1 VSRVPIRWRL
11 TAAFALAMVLVLV
24 AAGVF
29 VYVRLE
35 DNLNEGVNAS
45 LRARAEAVTR
55 SGDAETGAAEDAEE
69 GFAQLVSPASGRV
82 LDSVGGPQGAA
93 VGRASLARAG
103 AGGEVVIEREV
114 PGVEGTARV
123 LVAPADAPPG
133 AVAVVGQSLDDRDET
148 LDGVVTSFAFGGPVA
163 VLAASLLG
171 YLLAAT
177 ALRPVDEMRKR
188 AGEISLAR
196 ADDRLPLPVAHD
208 EIHRLGTTLNEM
220 LARMHESYERER
232 RFVADASHELRTPLA
247 VLKAELEGTLR
258 QEGLPAETRESL
270 AAALA
275 ETDQLAQ
282 LADDLLLIARS
293 GDKGLEVNRET
304 VNVRELLEQARHR
317 FAERAGSQGRAIELD
332 APPSLEAD
340 LDPLRLRQAIGNL
353 VDNALRHGSGPVEL
367 SARSHDGAVEIDVSD
382 EGTGFPDELATQA
395 FERFTRGDSARTRG
409 GAGLGLAIVSAI
421 AGAHGG
427 SAEILDGESGRT
439 TVRLRLPQ
447 LALRNRV
454 ESGAHA

>member
-11 TAAFALAMVLVLV
+11 TAAFALAMVLVL
-24 AAGVF
+24 AAAAWF
-29 VYVRLE
+29 VYVRLQDDLTE
-35 DNLNEGVNAS
+35 SVEGS
-45 LRARAEAVTR
+45 LHARAAAVSA
-55 SGDAETGAAEDAEE
+55 SGDPDAGVGEDTEE
-69 GFAQLVSPASGRV
+69 SFAQVVSPASGRM
-82 LDSVGGPQGAA
+82 LDSAGGPPQPALDRAA
-93 VGRASLARAG
+93 LTRAS
-103 AGGEVVIEREV
+103 AGGDVLEDHEVSGI
-114 PGVEGTARV
+114 EGTARV
-123 LVAPADAPPG
+123 LAVPG
-133 AVAVVGQSLDDRDET
+133 DDPRGSVVIVGQSLDDRDET
-148 LDGVVTSFAFGGPVA
+148 LAGLVASFAVGGPIA
-163 VLAASLLG
+163 VVAASLLG
-171 YLLAAT
+171 YLLAAS
-177 ALRPVDEMRKR
+177 ALRPVEAMRRR
-188 AGEISLAR
+188 AGEISLGR
-196 ADDRLPLPVAHD
+196 EDDRLPLPVAHD
-208 EIHRLGTTLNEM
+208 EIRRLGMTLNEM
-220 LARMHESYERER
+220 LARMRDSYERER

-258 QEGLPAETRESL
+258 REGLPAETRESL

-304 VNVRELLEQARHR
+304 VNVRGLLEQARHR
-317 FAERAGSQGRAIELD
+317 FSERAGSQGRAIELD

-382 EGTGFPDELATQA
+382 EGAGFPAELATEA

-427 SAEILDGESGRT
+427 SAEILDGEPGRT
-439 TVRLRLPQ
+439 IVRLRLPQ

>member
-29 VYVRLE
+29 VYLRLE

-45 LRARAEAVTR
+45 LRARAEAVAR
-55 SGDAETGAAEDAEE
+55 SGDAGTGAAEDTEE
-69 GFAQLVSPASGRV
+69 GFAQLVSPASGQV

-93 VGRASLARAG
+93 VDRASLTRAG
-103 AGGEVVIEREV
+103 AGSEVVVEREV
-114 PGVEGTARV
+114 SGVEGTARV
-123 LVAPADAPPG
+123 LALPADSPPG

-148 LDGVVTSFAFGGPVA
+148 LDGVVTSFAFGGPIA

-171 YLLAAT
+171 YLLAAS
-177 ALRPVDEMRKR
+177 ALRPVDAMRRR
-188 AGEISLAR
+188 AGEISLSR
-196 ADDRLPLPVAHD
+196 EDDQLPLPVAHD

-220 LARMHESYERER
+220 LARMRESYERER

-258 QEGLPAETRESL
+258 QEGLPAETREPL

-293 GDKGLEVNRET
+293 GDRGLEVNRET

-332 APPSLEAD
+332 ASPSLEAQV
-340 LDPLRLRQAIGNL
+340 DPLRLRQAIGNL
-353 VDNALRHGSGPVEL
+353 VDNALRHGAGPVEL

-382 EGTGFPDELATQA
+382 EGAGFPDDLAAQA

-427 SAEILDGESGRT
+427 SAEILEGEPGRT

-447 LALRNRV
+447 LALSNRI

>member
-1 VSRVPIRWRL
+1 MSRVPIRWRL
-11 TAAFALAMVLVLV
+11 TAAFALAMVLVL
-24 AAGVF
+24 AAAAWF
-29 VYVRLE
+29 VYVRLQDDLTE
-35 DNLNEGVNAS
+35 SVEGS
-45 LRARAEAVTR
+45 LHARAAAVSA
-55 SGDAETGAAEDAEE
+55 SGDADAGVGEDTEE
-69 GFAQLVSPASGRV
+69 SFAQVVSPASGRM
-82 LDSVGGPQGAA
+82 LDSAGGPPQPALDRAA
-93 VGRASLARAG
+93 LTRARAG
-103 AGGEVVIEREV
+103 GDVLEDHEVSGI
-114 PGVEGTARV
+114 EGTARV
-123 LVAPADAPPG
+123 LAVPG
-133 AVAVVGQSLDDRDET
+133 DDPRGSVVIVGQSLDDRDET
-148 LDGVVTSFAFGGPVA
+148 LGGLVASFAVGGPIA
-163 VLAASLLG
+163 VVAASLLG
-171 YLLAAT
+171 YLLAAS
-177 ALRPVDEMRKR
+177 ALRPVEAMRRR
-188 AGEISLAR
+188 AGEISLGR
-196 ADDRLPLPVAHD
+196 EDDRLPLPVAHD
-208 EIHRLGTTLNEM
+208 EIRRLGMTLNEM
-220 LARMHESYERER
+220 LARMRDSYERER

-258 QEGLPAETRESL
+258 REGLPAETRESL
-270 AAALA
+270 GAALA
-275 ETDQLAQ
+275 ETDQ

-293 GDKGLEVNRET
+293 GYKGLEVNPET

-317 FAERAGSQGRAIELD
+317 FSERAGSQGRAIELD

-382 EGTGFPDELATQA
+382 EGAGFPDELATEA

-427 SAEILDGESGRT
+427 SAEILDGDRGRT